1 MRVLLIDNDGQ
12 KDISQ
17 LVTSITW
24 SGEYKQVARILEVV
38 ITVSPH
44 DSHLPRQYIA
54 LGSMLKLQDDEGV
67 ELFQGYVFTKQKSYQ
82 GNEMLVTAYDGL
94 IYLTKSQM
102 SYNFQNMTPEAVT
115 KKVCSDLGVPPGNLA
130 ATGINLSYIA
140 QGKTGY
146 EIIIA
151 AYTQASRQ
159 NGKKYILQ
167 MNQGK
172 VDVIEKGSVIAR
184 YVLDNTMNLT
194 DSTYSETLENMVNRV
209 VIVDTT
215 GTPVGKVENTEWMQS
230 YGLIQ
235 SIYQKEQGKDSN
247 TIANSLLQGVE
258 RKAGVEAL
266 GNTECITGRAIQIK
280 EPYTGLTGLFYI
292 DADTHTWKEGNYQM
306 NLTVAW
312 QNMMDEKE
320 G

>member
-38 ITVSPH
+38 IAVSPH

-235 SIYQKEQGKDSN
+235 SIYQKEQGKDPN